1 MRKLAFALALLAHGF
16 AWVAF
21 LFLLFWPTYSGSS
34 VSPVAVNMPGE
45 LPSRAPLT
53 RVEPGVTRETFSA
66 TLVDVNGVRIIPI
79 LAIPVALTAVAVL
92 ASLKLH
98 RRRMLSMVLLW
109 SSTIVL
115 VLFSLLG
122 LLSIIG
128 LFYFPAALAMIAA
141 AVLGSI
147 VQAGGRAPDTA
158 TEA

>member
-1 MRKLAFALALLAHGF
+1 M
-16 AWVAF
+16 
-21 LFLLFWPTYSGSS
+21 
-34 VSPVAVNMPGE
+34 
-45 LPSRAPLT
+45 
-53 RVEPGVTRETFSA
+53 FSA

-122 LLSIIG
+122 LLSIG
-128 LFYFPAALAMIAA
+128 LFYFPAALALMAA
-141 AVLGSI
+141 ALFGSI
-147 VQAGGRAPDTA
+147 AKPESRGPDVT